1 MSGPLFKRIDC
12 DVEYMVSAIDQGT
25 IGLPDIQRPFVWPA
39 TKIRDLFDS
48 MFRGYPIGYLLLWAA
63 PEAENSKQIGTTG
76 HGVDSPNTLI
86 IDGQQRLTSLY
97 AVMKGKTVLNKDFQ
111 EKKVSIA
118 FKPAIGDFEVATIAH
133 QRSPEWVH
141 NISELFTRSEGSYA
155 IVTKFIEDLVAVRE
169 LQVGEK
175 EIIADNIQRLLELK
189 KYPFSALEIN
199 SSTEEEDVADIFVRV
214 NSQGQKLNQADFIL
228 TLMSVFWEQGRLELE
243 EFCKA
248 SRHPDVKQTN
258 PYNYFIEPDPEQ
270 LLRVSIGFGFK
281 RARLKYAYL
290 ILRGKDLDSGQYTA
304 TRRDEQFEQLKESQ
318 KKVLDLQNWQEF
330 LKIPVCAGYR
340 NGKMITSQTAL
351 LYSYVFYLIG
361 KYDYGLSAA
370 SLREMISQWFF
381 MSCLKGRYSSSPESR
396 MEQDLADLRSI
407 KNEEEFVAHLQEIIS
422 SEMTSDFWSITLPG
436 DLATAAARSPSW
448 FAYCAALNL
457 LNANVLFS
465 KMKVSELIDPVT
477 FGKKSALER
486 HHLFPKKY
494 LERIGVADDRE
505 RNQIANFAL
514 VEWTDNIEISDKSP
528 SDYLS
533 DYLDRFSTSEIEE
546 MYQLHGLF
554 EDWENCEYSEFLSK
568 RRGIMASVMKE
579 GFFEIGKS
587 TELI

>member
-25 IGLPDIQRPFVWPA
+25 IGLPDIQRPFVWPT

-63 PEAENSKQIGTTG
+63 PETEHSKQIGTNG

-97 AVMKGKTVLNKDFQ
+97 AVMKGKAVLNKDFQ
-111 EKKVSIA
+111 EKHVSIA
-118 FKPAIGDFEVATIAH
+118 FKPTTSEFEVATIAH
-133 QRSPEWVH
+133 QRSPEWIH
-141 NISELFTRSEGSYA
+141 NISTLFTRSEGAYTIISQ
-155 IVTKFIEDLVAVRE
+155 FIKELASVRE
-169 LQVGEK
+169 LQDGE
-175 EIIADNIQRLLELK
+175 EELVADNIQRLLQLK

-228 TLMSVFWEQGRLELE
+228 TLMSVFWENGRMELE
-243 EFCKA
+243 KFCQE
-248 SRHPDVKQTN
+248 SRCPDVKKAN

-270 LLRVSIGFGFK
+270 MLRVAIGLGFK

-290 ILRGKDLDSGQYTA
+290 ILRGKDLDSGQYSA
-304 TRRDEQFEQLKESQ
+304 ERRDEQFEQLKQVQ
-318 KKVLDLQNWQEF
+318 KKVLDLQNWQDF

-361 KYDYGLSAA
+361 KYNYGVSA
-370 SLREMISQWFF
+370 SKLRVVISQWFF
-381 MSCLKGRYSSSPESR
+381 MSSMKGRYSSSPESR

-407 KNEEEFVAHLQEIIS
+407 KDGEQFITHLKNVIDGEL
-422 SEMTSDFWSITLPG
+422 TNDFWSIALPS

-457 LNANVLFS
+457 LNAPVLFS
-465 KMKVSELIDPVT
+465 KMKVAELLDPVT
-477 FGKKSALER
+477 HGKKAALER

-494 LERIGVADDRE
+494 LECIGITDDRD
-505 RNQIANFAL
+505 RNQIGNFAL
-514 VEWTDNIEISDKSP
+514 VEWTDNIEISAKSP
-528 SDYLS
+528 SEYLTE
-533 DYLDRFSTSEIEE
+533 YLKRFSTEEIGV
-546 MYQLHGLF
+546 MYRMHGLLKG
-554 EDWENCEYSEFLSK
+554 WEELQYSDFLAE
-568 RRGIMASVMKE
+568 RRKLMANVIKE
-579 GFFEIGKS
+579 GFEEIGKNS
-587 TELI
+587 D